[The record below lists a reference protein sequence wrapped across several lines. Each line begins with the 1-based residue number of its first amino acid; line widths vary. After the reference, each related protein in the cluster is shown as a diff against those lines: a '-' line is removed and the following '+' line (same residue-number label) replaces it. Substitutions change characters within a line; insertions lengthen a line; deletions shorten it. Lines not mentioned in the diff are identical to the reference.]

1 MSPRPPE
8 HTEHIESELVA
19 PPCTPNRR
27 PGDEINE
34 IVLSLE
40 SRWGLGLSARDKL
53 FSPSASNG
61 SIPDKVYSKIQHMY
75 YKKRKPLD
83 RILAEF
89 NSHASEK
96 PSGSEKLDY
105 LLRLLT
111 EEIRSPFGRK
121 DSGHHQ
127 SPVHNLRSPLAGP
140 NLTIDTEDVRVRRGI
155 TGTETSANTPAH
167 TTQPGTPTDEED
179 EYTTPPQSPTLAAK
193 APNRHVQMGPP
204 RLSESSVGEEQSS
217 KFSKTPYGRQ
227 SRELDQDV
235 PDWKLQNRPHSSFSI
250 SVPNVPAAN
259 TSFDSTTTSYS
270 TVFSGDGY
278 GTTATTNISFSTEIT
293 EPDDVDYPDLAPSPA
308 PSSSATRESLDD
320 NASFKAP
327 KAYESHEAPLPQ
339 PLNDLSLD
347 TNEENEI
354 ELGQKGH
361 GAESRHLAVT
371 TLEGANRACDTSPSK
386 RSGVQYQVRD
396 IPMQGLTIHEMPQGM
411 RDAPFIVRW
420 ECFRISLESK
430 VRPEDIMSEYDPDY
444 GDYDKFWE
452 AVLKIPACSKL
463 RRRESRKAWSAA
475 EKDFEGYTF
484 KGKLTFNAD
493 KNGPLFNLRLDT
505 LQSLPSCRFQRAFG
519 ADRFLYLSVPSF
531 LKLPPHITGQTQHV
545 LQGFQEWMLREHTF
559 LGRKWRVYFV
569 DPKSDKKSTNRPEGP
584 FGLKIVLF
592 ATSGCDILPKSD
604 HSKGLRNH
612 MYHSLKPELTIYE
625 IINWFIPLKL
635 NAGMTFCKAYSRL
648 ELGHSK
654 TTPGL
659 VFRPSQ
665 LREGLSID
673 AKDIQEDKRF
683 NDPNIQWD
691 ENYDPTNLAIMNDG
705 CSRIS
710 IGAVREIWKGYNKA
724 DKMPCIFQ
732 GRIGGAKGVWMLS
745 APIGTTDPFHLDV
758 WIEITKEQRKFNS
771 HAEDLN
777 DRTYD
782 PSRLTLDIVKD
793 GMIPVA
799 SSLHIAF
806 IPILID
812 RGVPKEKLIQLMNE
826 RLDFERDELL
836 ELIAYPERL
845 RKWINEQAS
854 VMEEGNRNRG
864 IAWQANLPIA
874 LSEKIILLLEA
885 GFSPIKSKY
894 LADLF
899 QRFLEKQLEFIKRNL
914 RIRLGKATN
923 LIGIAD
929 PEGVLE
935 PGEVHV
941 HFSSNFVD
949 KLSGESYPHLNNMEV
964 LVGRQPACRR
974 SDIQKVRAVFKH
986 ELAHFVDIIVFSV
999 RGTYPLAG
1007 KLQGGDYDGDT
1018 FWTCWEPELVKP
1030 FKNAPAPTKTPRPE
1044 DYGIHV
1050 DQRTLGDVMGDHL
1063 TDINRF
1069 LEASFMFRCSNSL
1082 LGRATRF
1089 HERLSYWEN
1098 RIHSRGINVM
1108 SDVHDLLVDSSKN
1121 GYTLDD
1127 SAYQRLIQEN
1137 PYIEK
1142 KNPPVPAYRIA
1153 MEENMK
1159 RKNIS
1164 NNSNATKKHPDFSKI
1179 CDHLYFK
1186 VLEPHTEETISK
1198 VKDAFAGGIDWD
1210 SDLQYPYVT
1219 DKGSVEDVIEEEL
1232 QMLEEKLEELR
1243 QMWVARNKKRGDA
1256 FVPEIYN
1263 DCVEDCYNVY
1273 KAIMPTNSTD
1283 RVISRWV
1290 QRIPGGRT
1298 HWQLLKASALF
1309 KLFHSYGQNGTFA
1322 FHLAGDDLAYIK
1334 ATASGTARTIKWSMY
1349 ALLKPRKVKTAT
1361 RDISV
1366 VDEDDSEYESAVE
1379 NEEDFSD

>member
-1 MSPRPPE
+1 MCY
-8 HTEHIESELVA
+8 TDA
-19 PPCTPNRR
+19 
-27 PGDEINE
+27 
-34 IVLSLE
+34 
-40 SRWGLGLSARDKL
+40 
-53 FSPSASNG
+53 FSVTA
-61 SIPDKVYSKIQHMY
+61 
-75 YKKRKPLD
+75 
-83 RILAEF
+83 
-89 NSHASEK
+89 
-96 PSGSEKLDY
+96 
-105 LLRLLT
+105 
-111 EEIRSPFGRK
+111 
-121 DSGHHQ
+121 GH
-127 SPVHNLRSPLAGP
+127 
-140 NLTIDTEDVRVRRGI
+140 NLTIDTEDVRVHRGI
-155 TGTETSANTPAH
+155 AGTETSANTPAH

-204 RLSESSVGEEQSS
+204 VRNPEALDNLLERAKPKKRLFESSVGEEQSS
-217 KFSKTPYGRQ
+217 KLLKTPYGRQ
-227 SRELDQDV
+227 PREPDQDV

-250 SVPNVPAAN
+250 SAPNVSAAN
-259 TSFDSTTTSYS
+259 TSFDSTATSTTTSYS
-270 TVFSGDGY
+270 TVFSGDDY
-278 GTTATTNISFSTEIT
+278 RTTTTANISFSTEIT
-293 EPDDVDYPDLAPSPA
+293 EPDDVDYPDLAPA

-320 NASFKAP
+320 DALLKAL
-327 KAYESHEAPLPQ
+327 KACESHEAPLSQ
-339 PLNDLSLD
+339 PLNDLSLN
-347 TNEENEI
+347 TNEENET
-354 ELGQKGH
+354 EFGQKDH
-361 GAESRHLAVT
+361 DAKSRHLAVAAS
-371 TLEGANRACDTSPSK
+371 EGANRTCDTSPSK

-396 IPMQGLTIHEMPQGM
+396 IPRQGLTIHEMPQGM
-411 RDAPFIVRW
+411 RDAPFIIRW
-420 ECFRISLESK
+420 ECFRIALESK

-452 AVLKIPACSKL
+452 AILKIPACSKL

-484 KGKLTFNAD
+484 KGKLTFNTD

-545 LQGFQEWMLREHTF
+545 LQGFQEWMLREQTF

-569 DPKSDKKSTNRPEGP
+569 DPNSGKKSTNRPEGA
-584 FGLKIVLF
+584 FSLKIILF

-635 NAGMTFCKAYSRL
+635 NAGMTFCKAYARL

-665 LREGLSID
+665 LREGLSIGAD
-673 AKDIQEDKRF
+673 DTQEDTQF
-683 NDPNIQWD
+683 NDLNIQWD
-691 ENYDPTNLAIMNDG
+691 ENYDPTDRAIMNDG

-710 IGAVREIWKGYNKA
+710 VGAVREIWKGYNKA

-745 APIGTTDPFHLDV
+745 APVGTTDPSHLDV
-758 WIEITKEQRKFNS
+758 WIEITKEQRKFDS

-777 DRTYD
+777 DKTYD

-845 RKWINEQAS
+845 RKWVNEQAS

-864 IAWQANLPIA
+864 ITWQANLPIA

-885 GFSPIKSKY
+885 GFSPVKFKY

-899 QRFLEKQLEFIKRNL
+899 QRFLEKQLEVIKRNL
-914 RIRLGKATN
+914 RIHLGKATN
-923 LIGIAD
+923 LIGIPD
-929 PEGVLE
+929 PERVLK

-941 HFSSNFVD
+941 HFSNNFVD
-949 KLSGESYPHLNNMEV
+949 KLSGESYPNLNNMEV

-986 ELAHFVDIIVFSV
+986 ELAHFVDVIVFPV
-999 RGTYPLAG
+999 HGTYPLAG
-1007 KLQGGDYDGDT
+1007 KLQGGDYDGDI

-1030 FKNAPAPTKTPRPE
+1030 FKNAPAPIKTPRPE

-1050 DQRTLGDVMGDHL
+1050 DQRTLGDVMGDHS

-1069 LEASFMFRCSNSL
+1069 LEPSFIFRCSHSL
-1082 LGRATRF
+1082 LGRATKF

-1127 SAYQRLIQEN
+1127 AAYQRLIQEN
-1137 PYIEK
+1137 QHIKK

-1164 NNSNATKKHPDFSKI
+1164 NDSNATKTHPDFSKI
-1179 CDHLYFK
+1179 CDYLYFK
-1186 VLEPHTEETISK
+1186 VLEPHTKETIRK
-1198 VKDAFAGGIDWD
+1198 VKDAFAGGTDWD

-1219 DKGSVEDVIEEEL
+1219 ENGSAEPVIQSEL
-1232 QMLEEKLEELR
+1232 QMLREKLTELH
-1243 QMWVARNKKRGDA
+1243 QMWVTRNRKHGDA
-1256 FVPEIYN
+1256 FVPEIYD

-1273 KAIMPTNSTD
+1273 KAIMPTNLTD

-1290 QRIPGGRT
+1290 QGIPGGRT

-1309 KLFHSYGQNGTFA
+1309 KLFHGFGQNGTFA
-1322 FHLAGDDLAYIK
+1322 FCLAGDDLAYIK
-1334 ATASGTARTIKWSMY
+1334 ATASGTTRTIKWSMY
-1349 ALLKPRKVKTAT
+1349 ALLKPRKVKTAA
-1361 RDISV
+1361 REISV
-1366 VDEDDSEYESAVE
+1366 VDEDESEYESAVE
-1379 NEEDFSD
+1379 NEDDLSD

>member
-1 MSPRPPE
+1 MCY
-8 HTEHIESELVA
+8 TDA
-19 PPCTPNRR
+19 
-27 PGDEINE
+27 
-34 IVLSLE
+34 
-40 SRWGLGLSARDKL
+40 
-53 FSPSASNG
+53 FSVTA
-61 SIPDKVYSKIQHMY
+61 
-75 YKKRKPLD
+75 
-83 RILAEF
+83 
-89 NSHASEK
+89 
-96 PSGSEKLDY
+96 
-105 LLRLLT
+105 
-111 EEIRSPFGRK
+111 
-121 DSGHHQ
+121 GH
-127 SPVHNLRSPLAGP
+127 

-155 TGTETSANTPAH
+155 TGTETSVYTPAH

-193 APNRHVQMGPP
+193 APNRHVQ
-204 RLSESSVGEEQSS
+204 
-217 KFSKTPYGRQ
+217 T
-227 SRELDQDV
+227 
-235 PDWKLQNRPHSSFSI
+235 LQNRPQSSFSI

-259 TSFDSTTTSYS
+259 TSFDSTATSTSTSYS

-278 GTTATTNISFSTEIT
+278 GTTTTTNISFSTEIT

-320 NASFKAP
+320 DASLKAP

-347 TNEENEI
+347 TNEENET
-354 ELGQKGH
+354 EFGQKGH
-361 GAESRHLAVT
+361 DAKSRHLAVA
-371 TLEGANRACDTSPSK
+371 TLEGANRTCDTSPSK

-396 IPMQGLTIHEMPQGM
+396 IPRQGLAIHEMPQGM

-420 ECFRISLESK
+420 ECFRIALESK

-493 KNGPLFNLRLDT
+493 KNGSLFNLRLDT

-545 LQGFQEWMLREHTF
+545 LQGFQEWMLQEQTF

-569 DPKSDKKSTNRPEGP
+569 DPKSDKKSTNRPEGA

-659 VFRPSQ
+659 LFRPSQ

-673 AKDIQEDKRF
+673 ADGIQEDTQF

-691 ENYDPTNLAIMNDG
+691 ENYNPTNPVMNDG

-710 IGAVREIWKGYNKA
+710 VGAVREIWKGYNKA

-745 APIGTTDPFHLDV
+745 APIGTTDPSHLDV

-777 DRTYD
+777 DNTYD

-874 LSEKIILLLEA
+874 LSEKIILFLEA
-885 GFSPIKSKY
+885 GFSPIKCKY

-914 RIRLGKATN
+914 RIHLGKATN

-929 PEGVLE
+929 PEGVLK
-935 PGEVHV
+935 PGEAHV
-941 HFSSNFVD
+941 HFSNNFVD
-949 KLSGESYPHLNNMEV
+949 KLSGESYPSLNNMEI

-986 ELAHFVDIIVFSV
+986 ELAHFVDVIVFSV
-999 RGTYPLAG
+999 HGTYPLAG

-1044 DYGIHV
+1044 DYGIRV
-1050 DQRTLGDVMGDHL
+1050 DQRTLGDVMGDPL
-1063 TDINRF
+1063 TDINKF

-1127 SAYQRLIQEN
+1127 ADYQRLIQEN
-1137 PYIEK
+1137 PHIKK

-1153 MEENMK
+1153 MEENTK
-1159 RKNIS
+1159 RRNIS

-1179 CDHLYFK
+1179 CDYLYFK
-1186 VLEPHTEETISK
+1186 VLEPHTEETIRK
-1198 VKDAFAGGIDWD
+1198 VKDAFAGGTDWD

-1219 DKGSVEDVIEEEL
+1219 ENSSVESVIQSEL
-1232 QMLEEKLEELR
+1232 QMLREKLTELQ

-1256 FVPEIYN
+1256 FVPEVYN

-1273 KAIMPTNSTD
+1273 KAIMPTNLTD

-1290 QRIPGGRT
+1290 QSVPGGRT

-1309 KLFHSYGQNGTFA
+1309 KLFHGFGQNGTFA

-1379 NEEDFSD
+1379 NEEDFSN